1 MLHAFDDVI
10 PRTILGPKK
19 VQSFFS
25 ILGEEEEV
33 FGTYLRVVLFVYV
46 FPPLPENQPPI
57 PYPPPN
63 ASFVMVAGEVPLPER
78 DPVSVC
84 QLVME
89 CLNVR
94 MSTCSPSFVMRIR
107 VKHKNQERDR

>member
-1 MLHAFDDVI
+1 MNTLTKEMLHTFDDVI
-10 PRTILGPKK
+10 PKTILGQKK

-57 PYPPPN
+57 PYPPPQT
-63 ASFVMVAGEVPLPER
+63 PLL
-78 DPVSVC
+78 SWW
-84 QLVME
+84 
-89 CLNVR
+89 
-94 MSTCSPSFVMRIR
+94 
-107 VKHKNQERDR
+107 QERYRFPKETLCQCASLSWNV